1 MALPEKRR
9 LAKLV
14 SRVSNGELKSPLD
27 DMQKVFRELLSVGF
41 PVAGAEPKSAGDA
54 HVLVLVASLSRQSVD
69 VFVRPEVEL
78 PPAISEALDAAS
90 GLDFAD
96 QFDAS
101 AYQFGNALR
110 LLAWT
115 SPSDEDLARIVERLE
130 AARAEPHD
138 RRAAPGDLPT
148 AAELRGLKGGAT
160 PVLSTG
166 RTGADPKALSV
177 FYRRSAG
184 VFDRWTPTAK

>member
-1 MALPEKRR
+1 M
-9 LAKLV
+9 AKLV
-14 SRVSNGELKSPLD
+14 ARVSKGELKSPLEE
-27 DMQKVFRELLSVGF
+27 MQKIVRELLSVGF
-41 PVAGAEPKSAGDA
+41 PVAGAEPKAEGDPHA
-54 HVLVLVASLSRQSVD
+54 LLLIASVSRQSVD
-69 VFVRPEVEL
+69 VFVRPEAEL
-78 PPAISEALDAAS
+78 PSSIGEALDAAS

-115 SPSDEDLARIVERLE
+115 SPSDEDLARIIERLE

-148 AAELRGLKGGAT
+148 AAELRALKGGVTA
-160 PVLSTG
+160 VLSTA
-166 RTGADPKALSV
+166 RTSADPKTLSV
-177 FYRRSAG
+177 FYRRSVG
-184 VFDRWTPTAK
+184 LFDRWTPTSK